1 MPVNFTGRGGKLYNY
16 LSGQVT
22 GEIPPGVLAPSLLSK
37 SIAGWKMMTY
47 VEEVAEETYRL
58 ATRIPGLP
66 SMFTTYFI
74 KDGSGVMIEPGPA
87 AAIPRIQK
95 AVEELGLGNLEY
107 IIPTHLHLDHAGAL
121 GKLVSLF
128 PRARVVVNRQGARHA
143 INPSRLI
150 KSTRMAF
157 GEDFEAAY
165 GAILPVPE
173 SQVRIVGDGE
183 MLPAGSRQLMI
194 VHTPGHAPH
203 QIAIFDT
210 RTRGLFCGEA
220 LGMVYSDGGGVGN
233 EPERLIDTVIENTK
247 LIGDII
253 LRDLKA
259 GETEEAITGHTG
271 DYIRE
276 HFGVTMD
283 EYELV
288 TNVVG
293 YIHYF
298 RKRGLA

>member
-1 MPVNFTGRGGKLYNY
+1 
-16 LSGQVT
+16 
-22 GEIPPGVLAPSLLSK
+22 
-37 SIAGWKMMTY
+37 MMTY

-173 SQVRIVGDGE
+173 SQVRIVRDGE

-220 LGMVYSDGGGVGN
+220 LGMVYSDGTPPLPAVAPPSFDIEVYLDDMERLRRLRPRLLFYSHGGVGN

>member
-1 MPVNFTGRGGKLYNY
+1 MY
-16 LSGQVT
+16 LE
-22 GEIPPGVLAPSLLSK
+22 EI
-37 SIAGWKMMTY
+37 
-47 VEEVAEETYRL
+47 AEETYRL
-58 ATRIPGLP
+58 ETRIPGLP
-66 SMFTTYFI
+66 SIFTTYFI
-74 KDGSGVMIEPGPA
+74 REGGGVMIEPGPA
-87 AAIPRIQK
+87 VAIPPVQE
-95 AVEELGLGNLEY
+95 AVKELGLGNLEY

-128 PRARVVVNRQGARHA
+128 PRARVVVSRQGARHVV
-143 INPSRLI
+143 NPSRLI

-173 SQVRIVGDGE
+173 SQVRIVQDGE

-194 VHTPGHAPH
+194 IRTPGHAPH

-220 LGMVYSDGGGVGN
+220 LGMIYSAGTPPLPAVAPPSFDIEVYLDDMERLRKLQPRLLFYSHDGVGN
-233 EPERLIDTVIENTK
+233 EPEELIDTVSENTK
-247 LIGDII
+247 LIGDVI

-276 HFGVTMD
+276 RFGATMD

-288 TNVVG
+288 TNVMG

-298 RKRGLA
+298 KKKGLA